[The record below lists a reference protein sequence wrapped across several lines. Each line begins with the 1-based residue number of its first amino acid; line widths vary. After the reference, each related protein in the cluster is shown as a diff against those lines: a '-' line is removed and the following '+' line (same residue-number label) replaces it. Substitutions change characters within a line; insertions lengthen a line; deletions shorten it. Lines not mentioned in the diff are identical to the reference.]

1 MRHEKRICFKLQNIS
16 RFIRSADRSQNEKHD
31 DHMRNAVILS
41 TGSHLPPLAVPNE
54 ELTQFP
60 PSALDLIAPKTG
72 VSSRRIS
79 SEDECTSD
87 LAVKAARRCLEKI
100 DFAPDL
106 IQGIVLSTSSPDR
119 IQPATAT
126 RVQYELGAINA
137 FAFDINSVCSGS
149 TFGICMADALI
160 TSGKFDNIL
169 FIASEM
175 YSKILWKKDFCTFPF
190 FGDAAGAILFQSGN
204 SNRGVYHSCLK
215 TDGGKS
221 DAVCIPA
228 GGTMMPFEKM
238 AGPRMAC
245 LKMHGTAI
253 FDFAVAKGT
262 EIILQL
268 LEETHIALKD
278 IDWFISHQ
286 ANINIIDSI
295 SSQLKAPREKFLV
308 NIDRYGNTAS
318 ASVLVA
324 LDEAITDG
332 TVRPGDMVVT
342 FAFGGGLSWGANLI
356 RI

>member
-1 MRHEKRICFKLQNIS
+1 VTDPMK
-16 RFIRSADRSQNEKHD
+16 
-31 DHMRNAVILS
+31 NAVIFS
-41 TGSHLPPLAVPNE
+41 TGSHLPESAVPNE

-60 PSALDLIAPKTG
+60 PSAIALIAQKTG

-87 LAVKAARRCLEKI
+87 LAIKAARRCLEKV
-100 DFAPDL
+100 DFPVEHV
-106 IQGIVLSTSSPDR
+106 QGIVLSTSSPDR

-126 RVQYELGAINA
+126 RVQYELGATNA

-175 YSKILWKKDFCTFPF
+175 YSKILCKKDFCTFPF
-190 FGDAAGAILFQSGN
+190 FGDAAGAILFRAGN
-204 SNRGVYHSCLK
+204 SDRGVYHSCLR
-215 TDGGKS
+215 TDGS
-221 DAVCIPA
+221 RSNAVCIPA
-228 GGTMMPFEKM
+228 GGTMMPYEKM
-238 AGPRMAC
+238 PGPRMAYF
-245 LKMHGTAI
+245 KMHGTAI
-253 FDFAVAKGT
+253 FDFAVSKGT

-268 LEETHIALKD
+268 VKETGIALQD
-278 IDWFISHQ
+278 VDWFIGHQ

-295 SSQLKAPREKFLV
+295 SSRLDAAREKFLI

-324 LDEAITDG
+324 LDEAISNATIH
-332 TVRPGDMVVT
+332 PGDLVVT